1 MALDSADKD
10 EQKASIFSK
19 EPVYIKVDHKSS
31 IMHQIEQ
38 NLQEIEL
45 IQKVTVDQD
54 KAKEESMLAREVF
67 ALNEKLEKKKITK
80 DDQSGLLEQL
90 DLKDRLVLKKSFCK

>member
-1 MALDSADKD
+1 MVLQGVV
-10 EQKASIFSK
+10 ESK
-19 EPVYIKVDHKSS
+19 EAKGYMIDLGLK
-31 IMHQIEQ
+31 
-38 NLQEIEL
+38 
-45 IQKVTVDQD
+45 D